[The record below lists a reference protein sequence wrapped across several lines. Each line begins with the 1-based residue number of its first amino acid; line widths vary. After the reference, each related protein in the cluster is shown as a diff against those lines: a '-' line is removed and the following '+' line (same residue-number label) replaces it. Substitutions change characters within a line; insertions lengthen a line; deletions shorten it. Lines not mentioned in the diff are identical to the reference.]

1 MWCAQSV
8 EHYLAFKKKSG
19 TSCNRM
25 NPEDIN
31 AKCNSLAQNGE
42 YQRVPKFI
50 KTKGI
55 VWACQRAGEGSGKPA
70 SCG

>member
-1 MWCAQSV
+1 MVCTVSRT
-8 EHYLAFKKKSG
+8 LLGLKKKSG